1 MVSQVSW
8 YFIPISIIISFII
21 LGIVLYIIVKRYL
34 NKWKNELSLNMKS
47 LCKIYNIPPI
57 TLEGFFPDKFDKQ
70 HALSLLML
78 NYSVTSWS
86 GCQTNLPKIDN
97 FIITKTFQGYDSK
110 ANKNR
115 DIAALYYSQNLNM
128 VIMSFSGT
136 MYISEWDNDFDFTQ
150 VNPKDINKDNNILV
164 HEHDYEMYNSLRNGF
179 IIALNDIISSKSPEE
194 KSDFLFIATGH
205 SLGGALSSLCF
216 FDIVS
221 NNIIKE
227 NEGYKVLYTFGS
239 PRVGNS
245 AFADIINKEPTAFR
259 VANSEDIIT
268 TLPLP
273 IVGKTIYEHT
283 DTCISFSMNL
293 NNYTSNHID
302 SYIKALS

>member
-21 LGIVLYIIVKRYL
+21 LGIVLCIIVKRYL
-34 NKWKNELSLNMKS
+34 NKWKNQLSLNMKS

-57 TLEGFFPDKFDKQ
+57 TLGGFFPDKFDKQ

-86 GCQTNLPKIDN
+86 GCQTNLSKIDN
-97 FIITKTFQGYDSK
+97 FIIKKTFQGYDSK

-115 DIAALYYSQNLNM
+115 DVAALYYSQNLNM
-128 VIMSFSGT
+128 AIMSFSGT

-150 VNPKDINKDNNILV
+150 VNPKDINRDNNILV
-164 HEHDYEMYNSLRNGF
+164 NQKDYEMYNSLRNSF
-179 IIALNDIISSKSPEE
+179 IITLNDIISSKSDKE
-194 KSDFLFIATGH
+194 KSEFLFITTGH

-227 NEGYKVLYTFGS
+227 GYKVLYTFGS
-239 PRVGNS
+239 PRVGNG
-245 AFADIINKEPTAFR
+245 AFADIINKELTAFR

-273 IVGKTIYEHT
+273 IMGKTSYEHT

-302 SYIKALS
+302 AYIKTLS